1 MRVKVNVCDEKA
13 CASSYSDDDNLRI
26 FLNSSH
32 SFFLHGLFNSSKYDG
47 FFFSYNNQL
56 FKAFDLMFDFA
67 PSSVERRFNTFK
79 LASSNNRL
87 SFLLDKKFMVVRSN
101 LPIKFSFDFDIRK
114 VNNFSIDNRLYS
126 VEFRSLNGVKVSV
139 VSFDKTKYGEPF
151 FFAVAYEGSVSKAS
165 SPWIERFYSFDNL
178 RHSESSRFVFSPF
191 VLSSNN
197 FCVAFSSDKT
207 SAVTDAV
214 LNFKRL
220 KLKDIAPFDGKLPTA
235 QDKISVAESYAFSS
249 LKSLS
254 FDNFLIAGFPWFAEE
269 WFRDELTALG
279 YFISSE
285 SRLDFVKS
293 ILFSVLSYFYNNGLS
308 TNRRFKLL
316 SSDSFG
322 LLALRFQELLNKGFL
337 SQENIEFIKGKF
349 LPILDSIISSKFDTS
364 VNLFVSGP
372 HETWMDSL
380 SREGYCVEIQALM
393 ADALSFAFRISKDK
407 KYEDYLNL
415 LLSSVRMRLFKGVL
429 LDRLALDY
437 SPDLTV
443 RPNIFLAYYY
453 CPELLSKELWEKTFD
468 NALNFLWLPW
478 GGLSTVQKDLAV
490 RFDSGEDSK
499 SYHNGN
505 SWFFINNIA
514 ALSMAKVNRD
524 KYDSYINKIVDASV
538 DDLLFSGAVGSSS
551 ENSSNAVRTSSGCPV
566 QLWSNSTLLELI
578 HNLSR

>member
-1 MRVKVNVCDEKA
+1 M
-13 CASSYSDDDNLRI
+13 
-26 FLNSSH
+26 
-32 SFFLHGLFNSSKYDG
+32 
-47 FFFSYNNQL
+47 
-56 FKAFDLMFDFA
+56 
-67 PSSVERRFNTFK
+67 
-79 LASSNNRL
+79 
-87 SFLLDKKFMVVRSN
+87 
-101 LPIKFSFDFDIRK
+101 
-114 VNNFSIDNRLYS
+114 
-126 VEFRSLNGVKVSV
+126 
-139 VSFDKTKYGEPF
+139 
-151 FFAVAYEGSVSKAS
+151 
-165 SPWIERFYSFDNL
+165 
-178 RHSESSRFVFSPF
+178 
-191 VLSSNN
+191 
-197 FCVAFSSDKT
+197 
-207 SAVTDAV
+207 
-214 LNFKRL
+214 
-220 KLKDIAPFDGKLPTA
+220 
-235 QDKISVAESYAFSS
+235 
-249 LKSLS
+249 
-254 FDNFLIAGFPWFAEE
+254 
-269 WFRDELTALG
+269 
-279 YFISSE
+279 
-285 SRLDFVKS
+285 
-293 ILFSVLSYFYNNGLS
+293 
-308 TNRRFKLL
+308 
-316 SSDSFG
+316 
-322 LLALRFQELLNKGFL
+322 LALRFQELLNKGFL

-468 NALNFLWLPW
+468 NALKFLWLPW
-478 GGLSTVQKDLAV
+478 GGLSTVQNDLAV